1 MKYNHLLFVVAYTTT
16 MFLTATLF
24 AAPSENRDPAA
35 RKAEILK
42 KFDKDGDG
50 KLSDTEKK
58 TLQAEMQN
66 RQGGHDRKQWTPEQ
80 RNEMLKKFD
89 KDSDGK
95 LSDTEKAS
103 LRSEMQSRRGGRD
116 RKQWTP
122 EQRNEMLKKFD
133 KDGNGELSDDERA
146 AVREAMRPSRTKSTK
161 QGST

>member
-1 MKYNHLLFVVAYTTT
+1 MKYTHLLFVVAYTTT
-16 MFLTATLF
+16 MFFTATLF

-58 TLQAEMQN
+58 TLRAEMQN
-66 RQGGHDRKQWTPEQ
+66 RHGGHDRKQWTPEQ

-89 KDSDGK
+89 KDGDGK

-133 KDGNGELSDDERA
+133 KDGNGELSDDERTA
-146 AVREAMRPSRTKSTK
+146 AREAMRPSRTKSTK

>member
-1 MKYNHLLFVVAYTTT
+1 

-42 KFDKDGDG
+42 KFDTDGDG

-58 TLQAEMQN
+58 TLRAEMQN

-89 KDSDGK
+89 KDGDGK

-103 LRSEMQSRRGGRD
+103 LRSEMQSRRGGLHFLVEFRD
-116 RKQWTP
+116 AFSA
-122 EQRNEMLKKFD
+122 FD

-146 AVREAMRPSRTKSTK
+146 AAREAMRPSRTKSTK

>member
-1 MKYNHLLFVVAYTTT
+1 MKYTHLHFIVAYTTT
-16 MFLTATLF
+16 MFLTATLL

-42 KFDKDGDG
+42 KFDTDGDG

-58 TLQAEMQN
+58 TLRAEMQN
-66 RQGGHDRKQWTPEQ
+66 RQGGHDRKQWAPEQ

-89 KDSDGK
+89 KDGDGK

-146 AVREAMRPSRTKSTK
+146 AAREAMRPSRSKSTK

>member
-1 MKYNHLLFVVAYTTT
+1 MKYTHLLFVVAYTTT

-42 KFDKDGDG
+42 KFDKDG
-50 KLSDTEKK
+50 
-58 TLQAEMQN
+58 
-66 RQGGHDRKQWTPEQ
+66 
-80 RNEMLKKFD
+80 
-89 KDSDGK
+89 DGK